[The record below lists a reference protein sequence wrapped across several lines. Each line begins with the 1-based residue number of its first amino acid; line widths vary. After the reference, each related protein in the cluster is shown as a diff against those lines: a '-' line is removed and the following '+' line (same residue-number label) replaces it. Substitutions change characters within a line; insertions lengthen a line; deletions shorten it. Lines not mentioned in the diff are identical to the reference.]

1 MIQKF
6 SEKLYQKLE
15 RELEQI
21 AIEVSDPLLKMKT
34 ALKPI
39 AFALKQLR
47 NFLNENP
54 FSAKEDE
61 IRFFKYIKPNFYC
74 WQIYFTELY
83 TIESRIPVGETK
95 VQVEHFRK
103 ELLYIERFFSQYQ
116 FHYQYYKLNANE
128 LDDLYFIRGVEIQS
142 VLLPELPEP
151 DSNFSTN
158 SDYLFAKMKAY
169 DMLKDW
175 LENKIMEIKNPDSK
189 NLNTVDTKLKW
200 TGDTIN
206 LLEIAYGWYFT
217 GQINDG
223 KANIIDIVKTIE
235 QVFKVNIGRPYRR
248 LSEIRQRKRLSRT
261 KYIDEMA
268 SAITKKLDDEDEYKP
283 AY

>member
-83 TIESRIPVGETK
+83 TIESRIPLGETK
-95 VQVEHFRK
+95 AQLEHFRK

-142 VLLPELPEP
+142 VLLPELPDP
-151 DSNFSTN
+151 DPNFSTN

-175 LENKIMEIKNPDSK
+175 LEHKIMEIKNPDSK
-189 NLNTVDTKLKW
+189 NQNSIDTKLKW

-283 AY
+283 AS